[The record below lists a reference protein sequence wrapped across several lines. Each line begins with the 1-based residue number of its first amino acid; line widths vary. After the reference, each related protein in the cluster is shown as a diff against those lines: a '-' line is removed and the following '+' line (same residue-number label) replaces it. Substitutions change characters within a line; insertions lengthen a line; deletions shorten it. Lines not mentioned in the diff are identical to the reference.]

1 MLFALALLAWVMSQF
16 AILRLA
22 KLKGMG
28 HVRSAGAHNLRT
40 RETPNADP
48 HGPAPVVLHGPA
60 DLGDAVAERLRE
72 AGVKKPRKD
81 AVLCSEMVL
90 TGSPERMHAMNRAE
104 LKAWAADNVAWL
116 REKHGAN
123 LVQVVLHLDEQ
134 TPHIH
139 AAIVPINPNGGLS
152 AKRYW
157 GEAAGLTALQTE
169 YGERMA
175 PHGLVRGIEGSKARH
190 ATLRAFYGA
199 VEAAQTPT
207 PPGPMPDRPRAE
219 DGALL
224 GLVKATA
231 VAEAER
237 GWRRQLVRWGKSLL
251 MSEERAR
258 LAAAGLA
265 SENRAMKREREEAA
279 HLLTK
284 ARTVMKTWRLLAKHV
299 PDEFKALVSDAKRR
313 EQEQKQKHRLEE
325 QAKRQA
331 AWDAARR
338 APEPPLVVPGPR
350 PNPYAAGK
358 TKPSQPPLTP
368 PRRGGPG
375 GRSR

>member
-48 HGPAPVVLHGPA
+48 NGPPPAVLHGPA
-60 DLGDAVAERLRE
+60 DLGDAVAERLRA

-90 TGSPERMHAMNRAE
+90 TGSPERMNAMNRAE
-104 LKAWAADNVAWL
+104 LNAWAADNVAWL

-123 LVQVVLHLDEQ
+123 LAQVVLHLDEQ
-134 TPHIH
+134 TPHLH
-139 AAIVPINPNGGLS
+139 AAIVPINRDGKLA

-169 YGERMA
+169 YAERMA

-224 GLVKATA
+224 GLVKAAA
-231 VAEAER
+231 VADAER

-299 PDEFKALVSDAKRR
+299 PDEFKALVNEAKRR
-313 EQEQKQKHRLEE
+313 EQEQKQKQRLEE

-338 APEPPLVVPGPR
+338 APEPPVFVRGPR
-350 PNPYAAGK
+350 PNPNALD
-358 TKPSQPPLTP
+358 QPLPP
-368 PRRGGPG
+368 PPGPRRGPTGPG
-375 GRSR
+375 RGR